1 MLNNIAAL
9 IGGAAPE
16 VGDFES
22 IATANGTGS
31 SGTITFTSIPST
43 YKHLQLRWIGKGSST
58 SGGYPTDTTFVIN
71 SDSTATNYYI
81 HTLSGNGTSAAAGSA
96 NNNTNGIAPAIGS
109 YTGLANM
116 YAAGVLDIL
125 DYSNTNKF
133 KTLRHLTGCD
143 TNGADS
149 QRIYLSSMLWK
160 NTNAISSISITT
172 DPTYLTN
179 WTTAS
184 SFALYGIK

>member
-16 VGDFES
+16 VGDYES

-31 SGTITFTSIPST
+31 SGVITFTGIPST
-43 YKHLQLRWIGKGSST
+43 YKHLQLRWIAKGT
-58 SGGYPTDTTFVIN
+58 SVLGGYPTDTTLVIN
-71 SDSTATNYYI
+71 SDSTATNYYT
-81 HTLSGNGTSAAAGSA
+81 HTLSGNGSNAVAGSA
-96 NNNTNGIAPAIGS
+96 NNNTNGVAPAIGS
-109 YTGLANM
+109 YTGLANI
-116 YAAGVLDIL
+116 YAAGVMDIL